1 MLIIRKKKMKK
12 HKLKKLRKKM
22 KFVYA
27 KRNQRREWK
36 KEKKFQD
43 DMMGQI
49 KDAEKFSAED
59 YVTEKLAKLKT
70 GKAAFTMRSR

>member
-1 MLIIRKKKMKK
+1 MLIVRKKKMKK

-36 KEKKFQD
+36 KEKRFQEGL
-43 DMMGQI
+43 MSQI
-49 KDAEKFSAED
+49 KEAEKFSAED
-59 YVTEKLAKLKT
+59 YVMQKLSKLKA
-70 GKAAFTMRSR
+70 GQMSDVKV